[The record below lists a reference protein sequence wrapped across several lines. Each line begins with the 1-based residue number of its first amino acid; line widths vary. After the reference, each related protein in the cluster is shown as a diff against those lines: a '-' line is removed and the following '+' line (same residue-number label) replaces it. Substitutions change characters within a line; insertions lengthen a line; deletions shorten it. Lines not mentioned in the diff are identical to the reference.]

1 MNIPVNSLD
10 REREWATLLFKKM
23 VFKERSLYDGCFH
36 QFLTDLHE
44 WKPPDQGLF
53 QALF

>member
-23 VFKERSLYDGCFH
+23 VFKERSLYDDCFH

-44 WKPPDQGLF
+44 
-53 QALF
+53 